1 MTRLDPV
8 ARERDLDDE
17 IRIHLEMAVR
27 ERIARGECRAEAER
41 AARAEFGDIV
51 WVKAAARAA
60 WLGAPALGTAGA
72 PRSANDRLK
81 DSFPSWFWTA
91 MILAVLVHSG
101 LFAFWPEMAA
111 AVPTIDDDEIEVLH
125 MPDIAIPPPPEPI
138 PQPAFPVAADI
149 EMSEDITIPRT
160 EWDEHP
166 VETLPPPPTT
176 TGGDVSAAPRITP
189 YEVRPE
195 ILNREEVAR
204 AMEREYPAVLR
215 DARIGGT
222 VRVYFFVDE
231 QGLVRDRRIHEGSGH
246 LGLDQAALAVAET
259 FRFSPALNRDR
270 RVPVWVSLPIRF
282 QVGR

>member
-17 IRIHLEMAVR
+17 IRVHLEMAVR
-27 ERIARGECRAEAER
+27 ERVARGECRAEAER
-41 AARAEFGDIV
+41 AARAEFGDVV

-60 WLGAPALGTAGA
+60 WLGAPGPTTAGP
-72 PRSANDRLK
+72 PRTANDRFK
-81 DSFPSWFWTA
+81 DSFTSWFWTA

-101 LFAFWPEMAA
+101 VFAFWPEMAA
-111 AVPTIDDDEIEVLH
+111 AVPTDDDDEIEVLH
-125 MPDIAIPPPPEPI
+125 MPDIAIPSPPEPI

-149 EMSEDITIPRT
+149 ELAQDITIGRT
-160 EWDEHP
+160 DWDEHP
-166 VETLPPPPTT
+166 VETLSPPPTS
-176 TGGDVSAAPRITP
+176 TGGDVSSSPRITP

-204 AMEREYPAVLR
+204 AMEREYPTVLR

-222 VRVYFFVDE
+222 VHVYFFIDE
-231 QGLVRDRRIHEGSGH
+231 DGVVRDRRIHESSGH
-246 LGLDQAALAVAET
+246 VGLDDAALAVAEI

-270 RVPVWVSLPIRF
+270 RVPVWVSLPVRF
-282 QVGR
+282 QVAR